1 MSYELKKIGIKH
13 VFPNNYAEIKI
24 DRYDFLPLEKTL
36 ILRNVIIHIK
46 SVFNKDQNHYY
57 YNIFFKK
64 CLCQL
69 AKK

>member
-1 MSYELKKIGIKH
+1 MIPFTIRLDALWVKKID
-13 VFPNNYAEIKI
+13 I
-24 DRYDFLPLEKTL
+24 DWYDFLPLEKTL
-36 ILRNVIIHIK
+36 ILRNVIIVIK